1 MSLHDVAATIT
12 KRKREFSPEWRA
24 KLAEAM
30 RKRWEDPAY
39 RESQVTK
46 ILTTKRS
53 AAGRK
58 RQAAKLKKFHTD
70 PERGLKA
77 RAQALRAPLPPV
89 HLREPGR
96 REAWRHRRRY
106 GDSCAHRARLD
117 LPLLRLHAGLG
128 ARLHG
133 FAPQVRERLSRG

>member
-1 MSLHDVAATIT
+1 MSLSDIATTIT

-30 RKRWEDPAY
+30 RKRWQDPAY

-53 AAGRK
+53 APGRK
-58 RQAAKLKKFHTD
+58 RQAAKLRKFHTD

-77 RAQALRAPLPPV
+77 RAQALRTKIAKLQKKLDEWDRQLGPL
-89 HLREPGR
+89 
-96 REAWRHRRRY
+96 
-106 GDSCAHRARLD
+106 CC
-117 LPLLRLHAGLG
+117 
-128 ARLHG
+128 
-133 FAPQVRERLSRG
+133 SRKAEKWTTS